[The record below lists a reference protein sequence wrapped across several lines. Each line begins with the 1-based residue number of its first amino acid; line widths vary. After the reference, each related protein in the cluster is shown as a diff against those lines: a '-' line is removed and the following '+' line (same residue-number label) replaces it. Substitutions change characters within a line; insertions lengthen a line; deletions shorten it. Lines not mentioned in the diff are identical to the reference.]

1 MVAKSVPP
9 SPSALNGNAFEF
21 FVPKPPPK
29 SKHDSPASPGEVE
42 TEQSSMPKPAPVS
55 AVPAKGGKSKYLK
68 PAKFIKSHFIPTKH
82 ANFGSKGNLGGA
94 KHVIRDLQVTRAA
107 LECGYGPRSKWSA
120 SLALKPHEAT
130 GLARY
135 LIARIEM
142 VVSCIE
148 VNSKNARLPR
158 TFYKRVEPSEKVA
171 MSFILGGIGTYL
183 AARLWL
189 TAGGQ
194 SVDAFLHAGI
204 YSKAVNG
211 AEPEVTF
218 SPSSGKWPDYVVATK
233 SGHWHV
239 FESKAGTRVNRWAR
253 VVEGLVQLSNLPV
266 IGWTGSTLTPAVSC
280 VCVHTSVDSDQ
291 ALHVTA
297 VDPPGEVDDGENPK
311 KLELIPGVCKLL
323 LLIETL
329 DQYRALADNLILQED
344 AAPRE
349 WSMATSSRF
358 GGLRIGVLIDYLRRE
373 SEVRWRLA
381 VYLAV
386 REVLEDESFGD
397 LQQPEAHRRLA
408 QRVKLRLSDRDKQ
421 GQAMTGRRVLWI
433 DTVLVRIARDLGTAD
448 FLHRCSKHL
457 KLEAIARH
465 LIRDSEQAALT
476 LTQGTQ
482 QLFTSGGMYLAQLAP
497 MSPEAN
503 TEGKR

>member
-1 MVAKSVPP
+1 
-9 SPSALNGNAFEF
+9 
-21 FVPKPPPK
+21 
-29 SKHDSPASPGEVE
+29 
-42 TEQSSMPKPAPVS
+42 
-55 AVPAKGGKSKYLK
+55 
-68 PAKFIKSHFIPTKH
+68 
-82 ANFGSKGNLGGA
+82 
-94 KHVIRDLQVTRAA
+94 
-107 LECGYGPRSKWSA
+107 
-120 SLALKPHEAT
+120 
-130 GLARY
+130 
-135 LIARIEM
+135 
-142 VVSCIE
+142 
-148 VNSKNARLPR
+148 
-158 TFYKRVEPSEKVA
+158 
-171 MSFILGGIGTYL
+171 
-183 AARLWL
+183 
-189 TAGGQ
+189 
-194 SVDAFLHAGI
+194 
-204 YSKAVNG
+204 
-211 AEPEVTF
+211 
-218 SPSSGKWPDYVVATK
+218 
-233 SGHWHV
+233 
-239 FESKAGTRVNRWAR
+239 
-253 VVEGLVQLSNLPV
+253 
-266 IGWTGSTLTPAVSC
+266 
-280 VCVHTSVDSDQ
+280 
-291 ALHVTA
+291 
-297 VDPPGEVDDGENPK
+297 
-311 KLELIPGVCKLL
+311 
-323 LLIETL
+323 
-329 DQYRALADNLILQED
+329 
-344 AAPRE
+344 
-349 WSMATSSRF
+349 MATSSRF